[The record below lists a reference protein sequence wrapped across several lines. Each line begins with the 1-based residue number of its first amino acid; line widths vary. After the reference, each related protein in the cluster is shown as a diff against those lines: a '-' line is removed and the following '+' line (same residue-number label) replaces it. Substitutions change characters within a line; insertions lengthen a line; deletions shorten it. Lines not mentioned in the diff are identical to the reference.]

1 MYGRGQVHVSTFC
14 QRVAAAIKI
23 LSKLH
28 KGQTLN
34 PCFSRA
40 GIYCSYQPSPFAVII
55 LTCREGA
62 KYAHMK
68 GGFGAVGI
76 SFLVYTCAQFN
87 TGEGFGPVLKQL
99 K

>member
-34 PCFSRA
+34 HVFPELGYIA
-40 GIYCSYQPSPFAVII
+40 PNNLTPS
-55 LTCREGA
+55 
-62 KYAHMK
+62 
-68 GGFGAVGI
+68 
-76 SFLVYTCAQFN
+76 Q
-87 TGEGFGPVLKQL
+87 
-99 K
+99 